1 MRFVCDTGFAAQT
14 RSIMAE
20 ASMLVRVST
29 ISAGKFRRY
38 RHFRFVD
45 YITTPSVT
53 LKNIADVAKIIVG
66 FAQSLW
72 IIGLFRP
79 DVVFAKG
86 GFVCLPVGWAARVW
100 RVPIV
105 IHDSDARPGLTN
117 RLLAPFARAIATGY
131 PLDNYPYDKQVSA
144 YTGVPIR
151 AGCAPVSNERQRDAK
166 RAYDIAPSTRL
177 IVGVGGGL
185 GARSINRA
193 LVESAA
199 VLPKQ
204 SVKIIIVAG
213 MKHYNE
219 TLELAAGSDQ
229 IEVLEFVAEGMVELL
244 SAADIVVT
252 RSSATSLQELAG
264 LAKPIIAVPARQLG
278 DQHKNAAV
286 YGAAEAAIVLG
297 DDALERGELGGTLKE
312 LLTNSDKQAALA
324 HNLHQFA
331 RPHAARDVARIVIA
345 TVKK

>member
-1 MRFVCDTGFAAQT
+1 
-14 RSIMAE
+14 MAG
-20 ASMLVRVST
+20 ASMAVRVST

-38 RHFRFVD
+38 RHFRLID

-53 LKNIADVAKIIVG
+53 FKNIADIAKIVIG
-66 FAQSLW
+66 FVQSLW

-131 PLDNYPYDKQVSA
+131 PLENYPYEKGISA

-151 AGCAPVSNERQRDAK
+151 AGCTPVSDERQREAK
-166 RAYDIAPSTRL
+166 HAYDISPSTTL

-193 LVESAA
+193 LVRSAT

-213 MKHYNE
+213 VKHYDE
-219 TLELAAGSDQ
+219 TLELAAGSEQ

-286 YGAAEAAIVLG
+286 YEASKAAVVLD
-297 DDALERGELGGTLKE
+297 DDALERGDLDKTLKD
-312 LLTNSDKQAALA
+312 LLANSDTRRTLA

-331 RPHAARDVARIVIA
+331 RPHAARDVARIIIA